1 MNNLKVILKRRT
13 IGKLRRV
20 DSDEESLFGEEKK
33 TFFFVSHAFVMIL
46 RKVYNQVRTILTE
59 ASSVGAR
66 TARTGGPRPR
76 S

>member
-33 TFFFVSHAFVMIL
+33 PFL
-46 RKVYNQVRTILTE
+46 RFPCFCCDIKKGIKLGEDNLDG
-59 ASSVGAR
+59 SFLS
-66 TARTGGPRPR
+66 R
-76 S
+76 SKNSPFR